1 VVPRELA
8 ELVLEVEL
16 LDPVVGVAIVLAPV
30 ALGSALLA
38 DGINALNVVG
48 II

>member
-1 VVPRELA
+1 VPSELA

-16 LDPVVGVAIVLAPV
+16 LEPVVGVAYVFGPV
-30 ALGSALLA
+30 AFGSALLA

-48 II
+48 IK

>member
-1 VVPRELA
+1 VPRELA
-8 ELVLEVEL
+8 ELVLELLEL
-16 LDPVVGVAIVLAPV
+16 DELAAFAFALA

-38 DGINALNVVG
+38 DGVSALNVVG